1 MTAKQLLFHGD
12 AWHKMLRGVSVL
24 ADAVKETL
32 GPRARTVLLQRPYGP
47 PIVINSGV
55 VVAREIELADPF
67 ENMGVQL
74 VREVATRTSEVAG
87 DGTTTA
93 TLLAA
98 AIVREGMKYVAAGMN
113 PMDLKRGVDK
123 AAAAFV
129 HALQAMAR
137 PCATRVE
144 IAQVASISANNDASI
159 GTLIADAMDRVGKE
173 GVISVEEGSGLG
185 STLEVVE
192 GMQFDRGY
200 LSPYF
205 INTEEGAR
213 VVLDDAAILVCD
225 RKVSAVADLL
235 PPLEAVARSGRPLL
249 LIAEDVDGEALALL
263 VVNSA
268 RGTLKACAVKAPE
281 FGERRR
287 AMLEDI
293 AVLTGATLVSGETG
307 LTLEHVTLEQLG
319 SARRIEVDK
328 DSCTLVGGGGERAL
342 IDARIARIRAEVER
356 MRGEARSDYEREGL
370 HKRIARLTGGVA
382 VVKVGGA
389 TETEMKERR
398 ARVEDALHA
407 TRAAV
412 AEGVLPGGG
421 VALLRAR
428 AALAASPDAL
438 RGANHD
444 EDCGIQIVLRAVEEP
459 LRQLV
464 ANGGIE
470 PSVVLDR
477 VLAGSGNFGFNAATE
492 EYGDLVD
499 MGVLDPCK
507 VTRSALQ
514 NAASVAG
521 LILTTDC
528 MVAQLP
534 QAGGG
539 VAADEM

>member
-1 MTAKQLLFHGD
+1 MTARQLLFRDD
-12 AWHKMLRGVSVL
+12 ARHRILRGVSLL

-32 GPRARTVLLQRPYGP
+32 GPRARTVLLQQPYGP

-55 VVAREIELADPF
+55 VVARAIELADPF
-67 ENMGVQL
+67 ENMGAQL
-74 VREVATRTSEVAG
+74 VREVAARTSEVAG

-98 AIVREGMKYVAAGMN
+98 AIVREGMKHVAAGMN

-123 AAAAFV
+123 AV
-129 HALQAMAR
+129 DALVGALKAMAR
-137 PCATRVE
+137 PCGTRTE
-144 IAQVASISANNDASI
+144 IAQVASISANNDAAI
-159 GTLIADAMDRVGKE
+159 GELIADAMERVGKD
-173 GVISVEEGSGLG
+173 GVITVEEGSGLA
-185 STLEVVE
+185 STLDVVE

-205 INTEEGAR
+205 INTEGAR
-213 VVLDDAAILVCD
+213 VVLEDAVILVCD
-225 RKVSAVADLL
+225 RRIGAVAELL
-235 PPLEAVARSGRPLL
+235 PVLEVVARSGRPLL
-249 LIAEDVDGEALALL
+249 IIAEEVEGEALALL
-263 VVNSA
+263 VVNAA

-293 AVLTGATLVSGETG
+293 AVLAGATLVGGETG
-307 LTLEHVTLEQLG
+307 IGLEHATAAELG

-328 DSCTLVGGGGERAL
+328 DRCTLVGGGGAHAL
-342 IDARIARIRAEVER
+342 IEARIARIRAELE
-356 MRGEARSDYEREGL
+356 GTRSDFEREGPER
-370 HKRIARLTGGVA
+370 RIARLAGGVA

-389 TETEMKERR
+389 TESEMKERR

-412 AEGVLPGGG
+412 AEGILPGGG

-428 AALAASPDAL
+428 AALGVL
-438 RGANHD
+438 HGANHD

-459 LRQLV
+459 LCQLV
-464 ANGGIE
+464 ANGGLE

-477 VLAGSGNFGFNAATE
+477 VAAGSGAFGFNAATE
-492 EYGDLVD
+492 EYGDLIA

-528 MVAQLP
+528 LVADLP
-534 QAGGG
+534 QAGAVAPGG
-539 VAADEM
+539 

>member
-1 MTAKQLLFHGD
+1 MAAKQFLFHE
-12 AWHKMLRGVSVL
+12 AARHKILHGVMIL
-24 ADAVKETL
+24 ADAVRETL
-32 GPRARTVLLQRPYGP
+32 GPRARTVLLERPYGP
-47 PIVINSGV
+47 PVVINSGV
-55 VVAREIELADPF
+55 VVAREVELADPF

-74 VREVATRTSEVAG
+74 VRQVAARTSELVG

-93 TLLAA
+93 TLLAV
-98 AIVREGMKYVAAGMN
+98 AILREGMKHVAAGIN
-113 PMDLKRGVDK
+113 PMDLKRGVDR
-123 AAAAFV
+123 AAEALVA
-129 HALQAMAR
+129 ALQAMAR
-137 PCATRVE
+137 PCATRLE
-144 IAQVASISANNDASI
+144 IAQVASISANNDSAI
-159 GTLIADAMDRVGKE
+159 GELIADAMDRVGKD
-173 GVISVEEGSGLG
+173 GVITVEEGSGLA

-205 INTEEGAR
+205 INTKEGTLA
-213 VVLDDAAILVCD
+213 VLEDALVLVSD
-225 RKVSAVADLL
+225 RKLSAVANVLPLL
-235 PPLEAVARSGRPLL
+235 ELVARDGRPLL
-249 LIAEDVDGEALALL
+249 LIAEDIDGEALAVL
-263 VVNSA
+263 VVNSL

-293 AVLTGATLVSGETG
+293 AALTGATLISADAG
-307 LTLEHVTLEQLG
+307 LSVEDMTLAQLG
-319 SARRIEVDK
+319 TARRVEVDK
-328 DSCTLVGGGGERAL
+328 EACTLIGGGGARAG
-342 IDARIARIRAEVER
+342 IDARIERIRAELKHVH
-356 MRGEARSDYEREGL
+356 SDYEREGL
-370 HKRIARLTGGVA
+370 QRRLARLAGGVA
-382 VVKVGGA
+382 LVKVGGA
-389 TETEMKERR
+389 SETEMKERR

-428 AALAASPDAL
+428 AALGSL
-438 RGANHD
+438 HGANHD

-464 ANGGIE
+464 ANAGIE

-477 VLAGSGNFGFNAATE
+477 VMAGSGNFGFNAAST
-492 EYGDLVD
+492 EYGDLVE

-507 VTRSALQ
+507 VTRTALQ

-528 MVAQLP
+528 MVAEAP
-534 QAGGG
+534 APFAAP
-539 VAADEM
+539 AADMDM